1 MHQIYYMLKLGLF
14 KLSIIT
20 NKQLFYCCNNN
31 VKFEKDLGLRI
42 SLLGYKFYRRYYCL
56 GTHMQQKACC

>member
-1 MHQIYYMLKLGLF
+1 MLKLGLF

-20 NKQLFYCCNNN
+20 NKQLFSCCNNN
-31 VKFEKDLGLRI
+31 VKSQKDLGLRI
-42 SLLGYKFYRRYYCL
+42 SLPGYNLYTRYYCV